1 MAMCKP
7 QKVQLD
13 CRKTDCEFYKNGGYC
28 STEPEITLCN
38 NKSFACWSF
47 KKNILKDKL
56 KRMVDN
62 TMK

>member
-47 KKNILKDKL
+47 KKKYF
-56 KRMVDN
+56 KR
-62 TMK
+62 